1 MGSDAASDEAE
12 DEPTPAGADG
22 AEADDDPPTPPGD
35 DAEQGEETL
44 SLEAAQERIDAL
56 EADVEALEDQLAEAE
71 DENDRLTDTLARVQA
86 DYENYKKRARREK
99 QEAARDARI
108 EMIGVL
114 VDVKDNVERALDA
127 DPGPDV
133 EKGLELVL
141 RKIDAELD
149 NVGVERLAPEPGDP
163 FDPSLHE
170 AVMTEP
176 SEEHA
181 PETVIERLQVGY
193 QLEGRQIRPAMVKVA
208 TAPDEDGSA

>member
-12 DEPTPAGADG
+12 DEPPPAGADG
-22 AEADDDPPTPPGD
+22 AEADDEPPTPPGD

-114 VDVKDNVERALDA
+114 VDVKDNVERALES

-149 NVGVERLAPEPGDP
+149 SVGVERLAPAPGDA

-176 SEEHA
+176 SDEHA

-208 TAPDEDGSA
+208 TAPDEDEG